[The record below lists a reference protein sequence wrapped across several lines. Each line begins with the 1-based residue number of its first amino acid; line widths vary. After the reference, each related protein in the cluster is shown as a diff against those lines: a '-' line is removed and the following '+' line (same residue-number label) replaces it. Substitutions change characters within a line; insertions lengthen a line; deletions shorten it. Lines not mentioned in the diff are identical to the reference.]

1 MMAPMPLP
9 VLRRGLAVVL
19 LAPLLGCVS
28 TATPTRPA
36 PASAKKGATTA
47 AARKMPAA
55 TPTPTPSDGTR
66 KPVPSAA
73 DLKRDMVTAH
83 NQARAQASRPTPK
96 PALPALTW
104 SDEAM
109 RKAESYAKEC
119 RFEHN
124 PDRGTFGENL
134 AAATPDTWTTAQV
147 VKSWAD
153 ESADYDYAK
162 GTCKPGKMCGH
173 YTQVVWRTTKA
184 VGCAT
189 RLCTKNSPFGASVGT
204 WQLWVCNYAPP
215 GNWVGEK
222 PY

>member
-1 MMAPMPLP
+1 MIPRMALP
-9 VLRRGLAVVL
+9 VFRRGLAVLL
-19 LAPLLGCVS
+19 LAPWLGCVPTSQSRPVSAS
-28 TATPTRPA
+28 TKR
-36 PASAKKGATTA
+36 SAANA
-47 AARKMPAA
+47 AARKLSQPA
-55 TPTPTPSDGTR
+55 PTPTPPDGTR
-66 KPVPSAA
+66 KPVPSAG

-83 NQARAQASRPTPK
+83 NQARARASRPTPK
-96 PALPALTW
+96 PALPALVW
-104 SDEAM
+104 SDEAA
-109 RKAESYAKEC
+109 RKAEAYAKEC

-153 ESADYDYAK
+153 ESADYDYAR
-162 GTCKPGKMCGH
+162 GTCARGKMCGH
-173 YTQVVWRTTKA
+173 YTQVVWRTTQA

-189 RLCTKNSPFGASVGT
+189 RLCTKNSPFGANVGT

-215 GNWVGEK
+215 GNWVGQK

>member
-1 MMAPMPLP
+1 MIPRMALP
-9 VLRRGLAVVL
+9 VFRRGLAVLL
-19 LAPLLGCVS
+19 LAPLLGCGSSANAQRPVS
-28 TATPTRPA
+28 ASTRKA
-36 PASAKKGATTA
+36 AATA
-47 AARKMPAA
+47 AARKAPTSAPA
-55 TPTPTPSDGTR
+55 PTEGTR
-66 KPVPSAA
+66 KPVPTAA
-73 DLKRDMVTAH
+73 ELKRDMVAAH
-83 NQARAQASRPTPK
+83 NEARSKASRPTPK
-96 PALPALTW
+96 PALPPLTW
-104 SDEAM
+104 SDEAA
-109 RKAESYAKEC
+109 RKAEAYVKEC

-147 VKSWAD
+147 VKGWAD
-153 ESADYDYAK
+153 EAADYDYASGK
-162 GTCKPGKMCGH
+162 CKTGKMCGH

-189 RLCTKNSPFGASVGT
+189 RLCTKNSPFGGNVKT